1 LNAKHQHPR
10 SVAVA
15 RTFRP
20 KDVDIDEVAVGE
32 FDALTPQAGKHDRS
46 SQRGAQ
52 HCLHVTIGEQP

>member
-1 LNAKHQHPR
+1 VEHQRPW

-20 KDVDIDEVAVGE
+20 KNVDIDEVAVGK
-32 FDALTPQAGKHDRS
+32 FDAPTPQAGKQDRS
-46 SQRGAQ
+46 SQCGAE